1 MIELGC
7 QDKVGMSQD
16 RVGVDFFQKI
26 ATFFCV
32 PLFLVTPHLAL
43 H

>member
-26 ATFFCV
+26 ATFFLC
-32 PLFLVTPHLAL
+32 PFFW
-43 H
+43 